1 VQGGQGRV
9 GRATDRPC
17 RRKKPT
23 GGKAAKVQ
31 RDDAAKELFEQQGWA
46 KNDVT
51 MEKVISVSVRVT
63 LELRVELRADRAD
76 GRGGQGVRMYSFV
89 KEGQFNK
96 GERSEESVLIESGMT
111 FRVSLKEF
119 MYETKKSET
128 MQVFPAE
135 LDEIPAFSVT
145 EIMVCPS
152 NTKGF
157 GEGYGFHVGRVRPCD
172 FSLYSM
178 QTALGLSLLPA
189 TYEQSVARADAWAE
203 GNAGLRKIL
212 ECKNT
217 GFFGRAQTGSYI
229 VKYSDGVYRFVGPKT
244 SPGDPESTHLNVME
258 GGVYAVDIRKEVLLR
273 FTNAVD
279 ASEEESLRYAC
290 CLLDLASSA
299 GALDFYVVHNEYLL
313 RAVRAA
319 RLSSEWAGL
328 TARPAGP
335 QPEPLH
341 RRAPRGHQGP
351 PQVHRRLERD
361 PYVLPAA
368 LPRAQHGR
376 AALCAREPQARVAGD
391 GARGGVQGPGAE
403 LGRGRGPARLPHHPR
418 RCLRRRD
425 HAPRIHAQA
434 RGGADGARPH
444 GLPRVQAGAGV
455 TLNGFTRLLRGSE
468 RRTSGPARP
477 RGGPS
482 AALVR

>member
-1 VQGGQGRV
+1 
-9 GRATDRPC
+9 
-17 RRKKPT
+17 
-23 GGKAAKVQ
+23 
-31 RDDAAKELFEQQGWA
+31 
-46 KNDVT
+46 
-51 MEKVISVSVRVT
+51 
-63 LELRVELRADRAD
+63 
-76 GRGGQGVRMYSFV
+76 MYSFA

-128 MQVFPAE
+128 MQVFPAD

-172 FSLYSM
+172 FSLYSL
-178 QTALGLSLLPA
+178 QTALGLSLLPT

-203 GNAGLRKIL
+203 GNLGLRKIL
-212 ECKNT
+212 ECRNT

-229 VKYSDGVYRFVGPKT
+229 VKYSDAVYRFVGPKT

-313 RAVRAA
+313 RAVRA
-319 RLSSEWAGL
+319 LW
-328 TARPAGP
+328 
-335 QPEPLH
+335 
-341 RRAPRGHQGP
+341 
-351 PQVHRRLERD
+351 
-361 PYVLPAA
+361 
-368 LPRAQHGR
+368 
-376 AALCAREPQARVAGD
+376 
-391 GARGGVQGPGAE
+391 
-403 LGRGRGPARLPHHPR
+403 
-418 RCLRRRD
+418 
-425 HAPRIHAQA
+425 
-434 RGGADGARPH
+434 
-444 GLPRVQAGAGV
+444 
-455 TLNGFTRLLRGSE
+455 
-468 RRTSGPARP
+468 
-477 RGGPS
+477 PS
-482 AALVR
+482 APLPPC